1 MLTRLESLQSRF
13 FLDPGKGL
21 SRLPRIETD
30 ATAQQYARNQ
40 ATAHRFTRPSHPRR
54 RPIVQRHPTGGG
66 SDSSARGPMA
76 VAHPQSRSTVPS
88 LRQFWA
94 HYCRLRWS
102 SAGDDGVP
110 SSAGNSAGSGR
121 WSPLPLRAGDPT
133 PITQVKVHT
142 RAKSRVSIETR
153 ELRLSS
159 REYDFPG
166 INISSCECILLAAIS
181 VSVNCCDSDGA
192 GSGYQ
197 PMMGSS
203 AQPPVVYGLNNS
215 MQASCNALIATA
227 DGDLL

>member
-1 MLTRLESLQSRF
+1 MRPLNNMPETRPLPIVSRAHPTRDVDR
-13 FLDPGKGL
+13 LSSGIRWGEAVIPRPGGRWPLRFL
-21 SRLPRIETD
+21 SRAPPYPPSGSFGRT
-30 ATAQQYARNQ
+30 TAGYVDRPQ
-40 ATAHRFTRPSHPRR
+40 ATMGSRHRLGTALGPVGDRPS
-54 RPIVQRHPTGGG
+54 
-66 SDSSARGPMA
+66 
-76 VAHPQSRSTVPS
+76 
-88 LRQFWA
+88 
-94 HYCRLRWS
+94 
-102 SAGDDGVP
+102 
-110 SSAGNSAGSGR
+110 
-121 WSPLPLRAGDPT
+121 PLWAGDPT